1 MTTTPVAPA
10 TGTQPAAATTATSG
24 ADAASFNQALSSAA
38 MAMGTIVYGPVIS
51 GISGNPYYEAY
62 EK

>member
-10 TGTQPAAATTATSG
+10 AGTPPATGTAAAG
-24 ADAASFNQALSSAA
+24 GVDAASFNQALSSAA